1 MRHNTSYSEGLPD
14 ARRRFL
20 SRSRNKALISA
31 SCRKGLNGV
40 LAGLQGGL
48 GLVAICSDGL
58 LDGKLATASMT
69 PGLTLPTRAEFDVV
83 RHFVV
88 AGKRKRD

>member
-1 MRHNTSYSEGLPD
+1 MISV
-14 ARRRFL
+14 
-20 SRSRNKALISA
+20 SA
-31 SCRKGLNGV
+31 SYRKGLNGV

-69 PGLTLPTRAEFDVV
+69 PGLALPTRAEFDVISHWIRLSSCYRLNV
-83 RHFVV
+83 RTTAARIF
-88 AGKRKRD
+88 AFGRSPASTASIR